1 LIFGPLGLFLVAH
14 FVHHLSTA
22 IHVPLMPFI
31 RADLGLDYLKAGAL
45 VSAFSVPYGL
55 AQLPTGVLA
64 DRLGPRLVM
73 SLGFLAM
80 AVWAVAIGLSQN
92 YWQLAV
98 FLGILGICGGTYHPT
113 APSLI
118 SRIVPSKDRGRA
130 LGLHLAG
137 GSTSFFLAPIL
148 AALLATA
155 IGWRGAFFIVAVP
168 TALAGLLIWRM
179 IRPAEVEKSPA
190 SVEPT
195 ERIGVRRIVRMVG
208 IFVGIG
214 LLANVVSASIV
225 AFFSLYLVDK
235 HGLQLAHASMILAMV
250 YGSGLIAAPI
260 GGALSDRFGR
270 EPLIIAACLLTPV
283 SVLLLTVAPF
293 GVGFV
298 LIAGLLGVSL
308 TTRSAVIETL
318 LMDRVPAAL
327 RASVL
332 GVYFF
337 LSMESSSIVTP
348 GTGYLID
355 WIGADTTFRLLALVV
370 LVATALFTVA
380 VIWRRK
386 RPVPHI

>member
-1 LIFGPLGLFLVAH
+1 
-14 FVHHLSTA
+14 
-22 IHVPLMPFI
+22 MPFI

-45 VSAFSVPYGL
+45 ISAFSVPYGL

-64 DRLGPRLVM
+64 DRLGQRLVM

-118 SRIVPSKDRGRA
+118 SRIVPSRDRGRA

-137 GSTSFFLAPIL
+137 GSTSFFIAPIL
-148 AALLATA
+148 AAVLAAA
-155 IGWRGAFFIVAVP
+155 IGWRGTFFIVAAP

-179 IRPAEVEKSPA
+179 IRPAAVEKSPA
-190 SVEPT
+190 SAEPR
-195 ERIGVRRIVRMVG
+195 EHISLRRIVSWLRRIVRMVG
-208 IFVGIG
+208 IYVGIG
-214 LLANVVSASIV
+214 LLANIVSASFV

-235 HGLQLAHASMILAMV
+235 HGVQPAHASMILAMV

-283 SVLLLTVAPF
+283 SVLLLTITPF
-293 GVGFV
+293 GVGLV

-318 LMDRVPAAL
+318 LMDRVPAAQ

-332 GVYFF
+332 GIYFF
-337 LSMESSSIVTP
+337 LSMESSSIITP

-355 WIGADTTFRLLALVV
+355 RIGADTTFRLLALMV
-370 LVATALFTVA
+370 LAATVLFTVA
-380 VIWRRK
+380 VIWKRK
-386 RPVPHI
+386 RPAAYV